1 MAEIQR
7 VTAAVD
13 AAVWA
18 AQLDVEEMKLFSADQ
33 AVVVAR
39 VAKAVTEAEA
49 PMVVLKIESCTK
61 ALVEMTAQL
70 DAKILAALSQV
81 SAKLGAVEELLV
93 KDELEV
99 AQTCASSCTRL
110 VIREQAAAFCS
121 SL

>member
-49 PMVVLKIESCTK
+49 PTAVLKIESCTK

-81 SAKLGAVEELLV
+81 SAKLEEEEELLV

-99 AQTCASSCTRL
+99 AQTCESCLRRL

-121 SL
+121 SI